1 VDDEEVVATVAG
13 EMLEHLGYQVIVAR
27 SGKEALE
34 VFADR
39 KGGIDLIL
47 LDMIM
52 PKMSGGETFDRLKEM
67 DPAVRV
73 ILSSGYSIDG
83 EARQILSRGCRG
95 FINKP
100 YTLHMLSEKIREA
113 LA

>member
-1 VDDEEVVATVAG
+1 
-13 EMLEHLGYQVIVAR
+13 MLEHLGYQVIVAR
-27 SGKEALE
+27 SGKERWRSLRTARANRFDPAGHDHAQNE
-34 VFADR
+34 R
-39 KGGIDLIL
+39 RG
-47 LDMIM
+47 
-52 PKMSGGETFDRLKEM
+52 STFDRLKEM